1 MKNKPIQNIS
11 THLQN
16 RILEQEVENRTAYTL
31 DNAELSIYETLH
43 PAYNVAL
50 KFNTPVL
57 AGMINGKKIMHIKD
71 TPAFDFLPGQHMILA
86 ANETCYIDFP
96 EADEDSPTQ
105 CLTLAVSQEKISTF
119 CNTLNERC
127 PLIDSSK
134 GWNYDGQ
141 NYFCSNDKIINQ
153 LLARLI
159 FIFTENNQAKDFF
172 ANLVLQELLVRLM
185 QTQARTVLMNNFKK
199 HSSNNRLA
207 YVIEFINKNLQDNIT
222 IKTLSQKAYM
232 SEPHFYRCFKQQ
244 FGITPVD
251 YINEQRIKT
260 AQMMLLAADR
270 TITEICFSCGF
281 NNLNYFLKLF
291 KRYTG
296 LTPVQYRKS
305 VLF

>member
-1 MKNKPIQNIS
+1 MKNRPVQNIS
-11 THLQN
+11 THLLN
-16 RILEQEVENRTAYTL
+16 RKLEQEVENRTAYTL
-31 DNAELSIYETLH
+31 DNAELNIYETLH

-50 KFNTPVL
+50 NFETPVL
-57 AGMINGKKIMHIKD
+57 AGMINGKKIMHLKD
-71 TPAFDFLPGQHMILA
+71 TPAFDFLPGQHMVLA

-96 EADEDSPTQ
+96 EAGKDSPTQ
-105 CLTLAVSQEKISTF
+105 CLTLAVSQDKVSDF
-119 CNTLNERC
+119 CYKLNEKL
-127 PLIDSSK
+127 PLIDSTK
-134 GWNYDGQ
+134 GWDYDAQ

-159 FIFTENNQAKDFF
+159 FIFTENNRAKDFF

-185 QTQARTVLMNNFKK
+185 QTQARKVLMSNYRK
-199 HSSNNRLA
+199 HSNNNRLA

-232 SEPHFYRCFKQQ
+232 SEPHFFRCFKQQ

-251 YINEQRIKT
+251 YINEQRIKA
-260 AQMMLLAADR
+260 AQMMLHAADR

-305 VLF
+305 ILF